1 MQCSRWESIRADIQL
16 IAYGIAFLI
25 ASILVWL
32 NVFYQSDVI
41 RVGNRTELI
50 RK

>member
-1 MQCSRWESIRADIQL
+1 MAGL
-16 IAYGIAFLI
+16 I
-25 ASILVWL
+25 SCILVWI

-50 RK
+50 CEQQIEWI

>member
-1 MQCSRWESIRADIQL
+1 MLISQL
-16 IAYGIAFLI
+16 LI
-25 ASILVWL
+25 YAMAGLVSCILVWI

-50 RK
+50 REL